1 MNPHLDT
8 SFTSHTNTL
17 LHSLAPSLT
26 PSHTHVLTHTF
37 AKTLLHTHF
46 RTVIFQDDE
55 EVVAPLWRRI
65 VASLPEGLMRG
76 SAGSSSSSIA
86 SIGSGS
92 SASSFSISDDA
103 VEFVEGD

>member
-1 MNPHLDT
+1 MKEEALFEYIH
-8 SFTSHTNTL
+8 F
-17 LHSLAPSLT
+17 
-26 PSHTHVLTHTF
+26 SHTHTLTLSYTQSHLLIHTF
-37 AKTLLHTHF
+37 AQIHTIF

-55 EVVAPLWRRI
+55 EVIAPLWRRV

-92 SASSFSISDDA
+92 STSNDDA